1 MMPSLR
7 TEHLT
12 KSYGGRRVVDDVS
25 IEVRRGE
32 IVGLLGPNGAGKTTT
47 FNMIVGLI
55 RANGGKVY
63 IGDKEITNMPMY
75 KRVRLGIGYLPQEPS
90 IFRNLTVKENIQVA
104 FESMGIRKSERE
116 KRISEI
122 LKELS
127 LEDLSDRKASTLS
140 MGMQRRVEIARVL
153 AISPTFLLLDEP
165 FSEIDPITVADIQ
178 GILERLK
185 EAGVGILV
193 TDHNV
198 RDTLEITDRAYII
211 YDGRILISGNGRD
224 LAEDEEVRR
233 IYLGSRFRL

>member
-1 MMPSLR
+1 MMASLR

>member
-1 MMPSLR
+1 MMVSLR

-47 FNMIVGLI
+47 FNMIVGLTK
-55 RANGGKVY
+55 ANGGKVY
-63 IGDKEITNMPMY
+63 FGDREITNMPMY

-116 KRISEI
+116 RMISEI

-127 LEDLSDRKASTLS
+127 LEDLSNRKASTLS
-140 MGMQRRVEIARVL
+140 TGMQRRVEIARVL

>member
-1 MMPSLR
+1 MISLR
-7 TEHLT
+7 AENLT
-12 KSYGGRRVVDDVS
+12 KSYGGRKVVDNLS
-25 IEVRRGE
+25 IEVRQGE

-55 RANGGKVY
+55 KPNGGRVY
-63 IGDKEITNMPMY
+63 LGEREITHMPMY
-75 KRVRLGIGYLPQEPS
+75 KRVRLGIGYLSQEPS

-104 FESMGIRKSERE
+104 LESMGLSKPEKERA
-116 KRISEI
+116 ISEI

-127 LEDLSDRKASTLS
+127 LKDLSKKKVNTLS
-140 MGMQRRVEIARVL
+140 TGMQRRVEIARVL
-153 AISPTFLLLDEP
+153 ALSPTFLLLDEP
-165 FSEIDPITVADIQ
+165 FSDIDPITVADIQ

-211 YDGRILISGNGRD
+211 YDGRIFVSGNGKD

>member
-1 MMPSLR
+1 
-7 TEHLT
+7 
-12 KSYGGRRVVDDVS
+12 
-25 IEVRRGE
+25 
-32 IVGLLGPNGAGKTTT
+32 
-47 FNMIVGLI
+47 
-55 RANGGKVY
+55 
-63 IGDKEITNMPMY
+63 
-75 KRVRLGIGYLPQEPS
+75 
-90 IFRNLTVKENIQVA
+90 
-104 FESMGIRKSERE
+104 
-116 KRISEI
+116 
-122 LKELS
+122 
-127 LEDLSDRKASTLS
+127 